1 MSKRG
6 HYLGGNQTLKIKNH
20 FDLKDKKTWLF
31 NKGQMT
37 ESAVE
42 ANRCTRKRLS
52 KKGIGKDIA
61 KIINQAWQL
70 ERLRLKRKK
79 LKISCYD

>member
-1 MSKRG
+1 MSKKG
-6 HYLGGNQTLKIKNH
+6 HYLGGNQTLKVKNN

-42 ANRCTRKRLS
+42 DNRCTRKRLS
-52 KKGIGKDIA
+52 KKGIGKDIT